1 MASGTGDSTDG
12 TTSVVAV
19 LSVGS
24 AEGTGAAAVLQSVRR
39 ALRLRSAR
47 ERRLIRP
54 SLRLLPTLRLL
65 GAATGTVSESG
76 TAVSTSSA
84 SLIVSFNA
92 SSLVRPDLKKQT
104 KQNAIIKSYHFT
116 ISRTSLQ

>member
-1 MASGTGDSTDG
+1 ML
-12 TTSVVAV
+12 SVVSSEGKVAV
-19 LSVGS
+19 VF
-24 AEGTGAAAVLQSVRR
+24 LQSERR

-65 GAATGTVSESG
+65 GVATVAESESK
-76 TAVSTSSA
+76 TALATSPA

-92 SSLVRPDLKKQT
+92 SSLVKPDLKNKT
-104 KQNAIIKSYHFT
+104 KKT
-116 ISRTSLQ
+116 E

>member
-1 MASGTGDSTDG
+1 MLSVVSSGTAA
-12 TTSVVAV
+12 VV
-19 LSVGS
+19 
-24 AEGTGAAAVLQSVRR
+24 VLQSVRL

-65 GAATGTVSESG
+65 GVATVAESESS
-76 TAVSTSSA
+76 TALATSPG

-92 SSLVRPDLKKQT
+92 SSLVKPDLKKS
-104 KQNAIIKSYHFT
+104 IK
-116 ISRTSLQ
+116 

>member
-1 MASGTGDSTDG
+1 MASGTGDATDG
-12 TTSVVAV
+12 TSSVVAV

-24 AEGTGAAAVLQSVRR
+24 AEGTGAAGVLQSVRR

-54 SLRLLPTLRLL
+54 SLRRLPTLRLL
-65 GAATGTVSESG
+65 GAATGAGSESR
-76 TAVSTSSA
+76 TSLATSPA

-92 SSLVRPDLKKQT
+92 SSRVKPDLRNRAMSLT
-104 KQNAIIKSYHFT
+104 N
-116 ISRTSLQ
+116 ISSTDSLQ

>member
-1 MASGTGDSTDG
+1 ML
-12 TTSVVAV
+12 SVVSSEGKVAV
-19 LSVGS
+19 VF
-24 AEGTGAAAVLQSVRR
+24 LQSERR

-65 GAATGTVSESG
+65 GVATVAESESK
-76 TAVSTSSA
+76 TAPATSPA

-92 SSLVRPDLKKQT
+92 SSLVKPDLKKKKKIKK
-104 KQNAIIKSYHFT
+104 KQNKLF
-116 ISRTSLQ
+116 